1 MKRFL
6 GSTIVLLLGAG
17 LVPFAHGTNGYSPTG
32 FGTANK
38 GLAGAGVALPQDSL
52 AAATN
57 PAGMALVGH
66 RLDVGAALFNPNRS
80 FTANDDALTPPFPSV
95 RPGEVE
101 SDRDIFLVPH
111 FGWNRPLGTDA
122 AIGISVGGNGGMNTE
137 YDTDVWRNFA
147 TPGDPDSVASATT
160 GVDLAQ
166 LFVGF
171 TYARQISPNMALG
184 IMPIVAV
191 QRFEAKGLE
200 PFRRLSSS
208 PDHVTN
214 NGHDYSWGYGVRVG
228 WLGRASER
236 LTLGASWQ
244 SRLYMDRF
252 DDYRGLFAEQGD
264 FDVPSTFTLGLS
276 YAATPN
282 VALVADWQRIHF
294 SEVDALGNSND
305 LAPVPGA
312 FLGRDDGLGF
322 GWDDIDI
329 IKLGIQWD
337 RDAAWTFRAGVSH
350 AEQLFDN
357 SETLFNILAPATI
370 RSHASLGFTW
380 RPNGGHAISMAY
392 TRAFEEKISGR
403 NPNFTGPQTGFVEMD
418 QHELEVSWGIRFN

>member
-17 LVPFAHGTNGYSPTG
+17 LVPLAHGTNGYSPTG

-38 GLAGAGVALPQDSL
+38 GMAGAGVALPQDSL

-66 RLDVGAALFNPNRS
+66 RLDVGAAVFNPNRG
-80 FTANDDALTPPFPSV
+80 FTANADGGPPFPSIP
-95 RPGEVE
+95 PGEFD

-111 FGWNRPLGTDA
+111 FGWNRSLGTDA
-122 AIGISVGGNGGMNTE
+122 AIGISVGGNGGMNTDF
-137 YDTDVWRNFA
+137 DTAVWQNFSPPTA
-147 TPGDPDSVASATT
+147 PDMFQASEPT

-166 LFVGF
+166 LFIGF
-171 TYARQISPNMALG
+171 TYARQVSPNMAFG

-191 QRFEAKGLE
+191 QRFEAEGLE
-200 PFRRLSSS
+200 PFRAFSTS
-208 PDHVTN
+208 PNHVTN

-236 LTLGASWQ
+236 LTLGASYQ
-244 SRLYMDRF
+244 SKLYMERF
-252 DDYRGLFAEQGD
+252 DDYRGLFAEDGD
-264 FDVPSTFTLGLS
+264 FDIPSTFTLGLS
-276 YAATPN
+276 YAATPH
-282 VALVADWQRIHF
+282 VALVADWQRIHY
-294 SEVDALGNSND
+294 SDVAALGNSND
-305 LAPVPGA
+305 LPPQPGI
-312 FLGRDDGLGF
+312 LGSDGGLGF

-337 RDAAWTFRAGVSH
+337 RDEAWTFRAGLSH
-350 AEQLFDN
+350 ADQLFDK

-370 RSHASLGFTW
+370 RTHASLGFTW
-380 RPNGGHAISMAY
+380 RPDPGHAISLAY
-392 TRAFEEKISGR
+392 TRAFEEKISGS
-403 NPNFTGPQTGFVEMD
+403 NPNFVGTQTGFVEMD